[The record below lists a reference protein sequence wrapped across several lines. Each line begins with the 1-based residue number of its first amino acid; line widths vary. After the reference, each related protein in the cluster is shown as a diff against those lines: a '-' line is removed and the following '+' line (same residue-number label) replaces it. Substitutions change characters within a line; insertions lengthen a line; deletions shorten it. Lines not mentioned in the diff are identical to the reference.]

1 MRDSIE
7 SVTGGLGVAFDTTL
21 LALVMSILI
30 MFPSSALQRLEESF
44 LGEVDDYCAE
54 HVVRRLADEPEPAFS
69 ESLLDR
75 LVERLVEAVRRRDA
89 AER

>member
-1 MRDSIE
+1 
-7 SVTGGLGVAFDTTL
+7 
-21 LALVMSILI
+21 MSILI